1 MPTTKNCSICGLQ
14 GWRVRHHHNSD
25 LQRLQLFASMNRDEF
40 FCRSCSMVHRISEVN
55 LEPIKRV
62 LVVSSSFADWDTT
75 CHQKG
80 DMSNLGCWSTIRS
93 RNSNVENLVK
103 LTISDLSQIAKP
115 IYLVFLGGIYP
126 SLDSRLSYH
135 CVKAAFCS
143 LVGFI
148 SLHSTQFPGSR
159 IMFGRHPIPP
169 AYRKNPSD
177 ETYLVRLNTLISKLN
192 HCSGFTTTHNT
203 NFVDQPCNESDGVVV
218 HGRLVSRSSYKE
230 KCPNMYKYLVPI
242 KQYNF
247 VLEVLRSFTTDVE
260 HMTRNNTSSA
270 SSAITW

>member
-1 MPTTKNCSICGLQ
+1 MPATKNCSICGLQ
-14 GWRVRHHHNSD
+14 GWPVKHHHNSD
-25 LQRLQLFASMNRDEF
+25 LQRLQLFASMNRDEY

-55 LEPIKRV
+55 LEPVKKV
-62 LVVSSSFADWDTT
+62 LVVSSSFANWDQT

-115 IYLVFLGGIYP
+115 IHLVFLGGTYP

-135 CVKAAFCS
+135 CVKAAYCS

-148 SLHSTQFPGSR
+148 SLHSTQYPGSR

-169 AYRKNPSD
+169 VYRRKPSD
-177 ETYLVRLNTLISKLN
+177 KTYLVRLNTLISKLN
-192 HCSGFTTTHNT
+192 HCGGFTTPHNI
-203 NFVDQPCNESDGVVV
+203 NFVDQPCSESDGVVV
-218 HGRLVSRSSYKE
+218 HGELVSRSSYKE
-230 KCPNMYKYLVPI
+230 KCPNLFKYLVPI

-247 VLEVLRSFTTDVE
+247 VLEVLRAFTIDVE

-270 SSAITW
+270 ITW